1 MSLVNDLKKL
11 LFGAKAVTK
20 SAAGK
25 AAGAGK
31 EAAGEFTEKASELWD
46 TARHKADEVTEKV
59 IESTDNFFDKVSD
72 KAEDF
77 GEAAKETASDVFEE
91 LRRFTQG
98 DAAEPAKPAQ
108 EDTPASFSSADWP
121 QDPASPEAPPSR
133 VEELGKTV
141 LDTAEK
147 VGAKVMEHGGEVMDK
162 VMNTAEKLGEKIL
175 EKSEGV
181 GEKVLHVAEDLG
193 GKIME
198 KGGETLERA
207 KSLGDDI
214 FKKRPSLWKKRRKK
228 PPKKVWTTPFAA
240 PRNWVRM
247 QAAKRVPPNFPTS
260 PLIPKTACSIS
271 TRGSLSAPPVL
282 PMEIIPPNPAN
293 RSSAATLI
301 TSRPNRKE
309 PYPVFLIWTATATK
323 SLTMPSLTTVMM
335 IHARR
340 GNRDA
345 HA

>member
-214 FKKRPSLWKKRRKK
+214 FQKASELMEK
-228 PPKKVWTTPFAA
+228 A
-240 PRNWVRM
+240 
-247 QAAKRVPPNFPTS
+247 QEEAAKESMDDAIRRAEELGQDASRKAGSTQFSDKPIDTKDSLLDKHEGFFERAARFADGDYSSKPGEPVISRDPNYEA
-260 PLIPKTACSIS
+260 PKQEGTVS
-271 TRGSLSAPPVL
+271 GFFDLDGDGN
-282 PMEIIPPNPAN
+282 EIIDDAIIDHGDDDP
-293 RSSAATLI
+293 
-301 TSRPNRKE
+301 RP
-309 PYPVFLIWTATATK
+309 
-323 SLTMPSLTTVMM
+323 
-335 IHARR
+335 
-340 GNRDA
+340 
-345 HA
+345 